1 MASWK
6 RRFLRILS
14 ALSYLGDLLRF
25 SVSSRLGMKADTALA
40 IDAYRGYGLSNQVHI
55 TGRVLQDRFI
65 SPTEEESLWRNFIN
79 TLKRFNSN
87 EITGADLLIS
97 IAGNSF
103 EVKTDIEGYFH
114 LNTPLPQS
122 IQPLESDW
130 CPVII
135 QLKRTPWQ
143 EIGDL
148 IAHGELLIPQ
158 RPKFGIISDL
168 DDTVIKTG
176 VTSILKLQMLYLTI
190 LKSAR
195 GRRAFHKVNAF
206 FMALRNGGA
215 KGVQNPFFYVSNSP
229 WNLYDLLEEFLTIN
243 RLPKGPLLL
252 RDFGFKTAKHKYL
265 QIKHIL
271 ETYPRLPFI
280 LVGDSGEKDTET
292 YITLAR
298 EFPDRILAI
307 FIHDLRSKKRARR
320 IEKIIS
326 QNPDI
331 KIFLFQK
338 YRDAAQ
344 YAAELELLSM
354 ADFNKH
360 FESET

>member
-25 SVSSRLGMKADTALA
+25 SVSSRLGMKADTDLA
-40 IDAYRGYGLSNQVHI
+40 IDAYRGYGHSKQVYI

-65 SPTEEESLWRNFIN
+65 NTTEEESLWRNFIN
-79 TLKRFNSN
+79 TFKRFNSN
-87 EITGADLLIS
+87 EINGADLVIS
-97 IAGNSF
+97 VAGNTF
-103 EVKTDIEGYFH
+103 KVRTDVEGYFH
-114 LNTPLPQS
+114 LNAPLPHAIEPS
-122 IQPLESDW
+122 ESDW
-130 CPVII
+130 YPMVI

-148 IAHGELLIPQ
+148 TVHGDLLIPQ

-176 VTSILKLQMLYLTI
+176 VTSVLKLQMLYLTI

-206 FMALRNGGA
+206 FKALRNGGTQ
-215 KGVQNPFFYVSNSP
+215 GIRNPFFYVSNSP

-243 RLPKGPLLL
+243 QLPKGPILL
-252 RDFGFKTAKHKYL
+252 RDFGYKTAKHKYS
-265 QIKHIL
+265 QIRHIL
-271 ETYPRLPFI
+271 ETYPDLPFI

-298 EFPDRILAI
+298 EFPNRILAI
-307 FIHDLRSKKRARR
+307 FIHDLRSKKRAQR
-320 IEKIIS
+320 IKKIIL

-331 KIFLFQK
+331 KIFLFQR

-354 ADFNKH
+354 ADFNRH